1 MNKISHPLLFTFLAV
16 LILAA
21 LGSIIASSPFGVG
34 HGPTLVMFDEDLSDS
49 ALGWALAIPILVFV
63 GVVVTAVLAGAALIT
78 VAALAFAALI
88 IVMVML
94 LAFTPIIVFLGL
106 PILAVYGLF
115 KLIQRDQRQMKGA
128 A

>member
-1 MNKISHPLLFTFLAV
+1 LNKISRPLLFTFLAIV
-16 LILAA
+16 ILAA
-21 LGSIIASSPFGVG
+21 LGSIIASSQFSSG

-49 ALGWALAIPILVFV
+49 ALGWALAIPIMAFV

-78 VAALAFAALI
+78 VAALAFTAV
-88 IVMVML
+88 IVVLVML
-94 LAFTPIIVFLGL
+94 LAFTPIVVFLGL

-115 KLIQRDQRQMKGA
+115 KLIQRDQRQIKSA